1 VATGA
6 SDAVGPVVLIVSFE
20 VPDAL
25 LTDDG
30 LNLQVGGAVVAEAPF
45 RVMLPQESATLWLN
59 PPTDVIVTVLVA
71 DPPDETDVGEGAGAE
86 SEKPGTGVPVP
97 DTATCCEPVPALSVT
112 IRFALDPPAA
122 VGANVTLIVQFAN
135 G

>member
-1 VATGA
+1 V
-6 SDAVGPVVLIVSFE
+6 
-20 VPDAL
+20 
-25 LTDDG
+25 
-30 LNLQVGGAVVAEAPF
+30 
-45 RVMLPQESATLWLN
+45 
-59 PPTDVIVTVLVA
+59 VA
-71 DPPDETDVGEGAGAE
+71 DPPAETDVGEGAGAE

-112 IRFALDPPAA
+112 IRFALAPPAA